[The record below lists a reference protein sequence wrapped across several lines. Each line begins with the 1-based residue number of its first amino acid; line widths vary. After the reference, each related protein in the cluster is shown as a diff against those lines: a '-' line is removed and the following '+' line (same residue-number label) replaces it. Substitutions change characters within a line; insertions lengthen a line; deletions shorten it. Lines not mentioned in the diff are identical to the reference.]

1 MTLFAFPCI
10 FLLAVVSY
18 IAYEHANKVS
28 RFPLPPGPPKW
39 LWAGNY
45 FQLPVIHPWKTYA
58 SWAKLYGPL
67 THLRYFGQTT
77 IILNTGKAAT
87 DLLESR
93 SALYSDRPV
102 WVMGA
107 LAGRARSAFHIPY
120 DHPRF
125 RSYRKMLHSGLNPRI
140 TRTYRPI
147 QEHELTTLLKNLS
160 ETPEN
165 FISHLRRNAAG
176 MVLKV
181 AYGYEVSAGSDDFI
195 DRIENFFQE
204 TEKRLS
210 RPYLV
215 DFFPYL
221 QYLPEWFPFVDFK
234 RIAREHRS
242 MDVESFTY
250 NWAKKLIASG
260 NHNNSFVS
268 HFLQHDG
275 HNAPGEEEE
284 EAIKWCSAALYIG
297 GADTTVSVMTSFFYL
312 MMMYPEVQAH
322 AQAEIEE
329 VIGTDRL
336 PTLDDR
342 ACLPFIGALIKEI
355 IRWGPVAP
363 LGLRHRVKEDDVYS
377 GYHIPKGAT
386 VIANIC
392 YILTHILFRPERH
405 MGSHPETDPYKFV
418 WGFGRRA
425 CPGEQFAAI
434 KVYHPNS
441 YLSLIIAG
449 AHLAELSLFL
459 NISNILATFHI
470 NKALDARKREVE
482 PQIEWSNATV
492 SHIKPFNCRITPR
505 PISALALLAD

>member
-1 MTLFAFPCI
+1 MPSLATPCI
-10 FLLAVVSY
+10 FLLAIVSF
-18 IAYEHANKVS
+18 IAYKYANKVS

-147 QEHELTTLLKNLS
+147 QEHELNTLLKNLS

-210 RPYLV
+210 CPYLV

-234 RIAREHRS
+234 RIAREHKS

-260 NHNNSFVS
+260 NHNDSFVS
-268 HFLQHDG
+268 HFLQREG

-312 MMMYPEVQAH
+312 MTMYPEVQAH

-342 ACLPFIGALIKEI
+342 GCLPFIGALIKEI

-386 VIANIC
+386 VIANIWG
-392 YILTHILFRPERH
+392 ITHDPELYPDPHTFRPERH
-405 MGSHPETDPYKFV
+405 LGSHPETDPYKFV

-425 CPGEQFAAI
+425 CPG
-434 KVYHPNS
+434 
-441 YLSLIIAG
+441 

-459 NISNILATFHI
+459 NISNILAAFNI
-470 NKALDARKREVE
+470 SKALDAQKREIE

-505 PISALALLAD
+505 PTIALAFLAD

>member
-1 MTLFAFPCI
+1 MPSFALPCI
-10 FLLAVVSY
+10 FLLAVVSF
-18 IAYEHANKVS
+18 IAYKYANKVS
-28 RFPLPPGPPKW
+28 RFPLPPGPPRW

-58 SWAKLYGPL
+58 SWAKHYGPL

-140 TRTYRPI
+140 TRSYRPI
-147 QEHELTTLLKNLS
+147 QEHELTNLLKNLS

-260 NHNNSFVS
+260 NHNDSFVS

-275 HNAPGEEEE
+275 HNTPGEEEE

-312 MMMYPEVQAH
+312 MTMYPEVQAH

-342 ACLPFIGALIKEI
+342 GCLPFIGALIKEI

-386 VIANIC
+386 VIANIWG
-392 YILTHILFRPERH
+392 ITHDPELYPDPHTFRPERH
-405 MGSHPETDPYKFV
+405 LGSHPETDPYKFV

-425 CPGEQFAAI
+425 CPG
-434 KVYHPNS
+434 S
-441 YLSLIIAG
+441 
-449 AHLAELSLFL
+449 HLAELSLFL
-459 NISNILATFHI
+459 NISSILATFNI
-470 NKALDARKREVE
+470 NKALDVRKREVE

-505 PISALALLAD
+505 PTIALAFLAD